1 MGRGGWKRGE
11 KRGSGV
17 TVARLAGDGRPAG
30 HALPR
35 KWAVTVLLPVQGFV
49 GQPLLLQEL
58 HCSEYVSVFCFSL
71 CVSV

>member
-49 GQPLLLQEL
+49 GQPLLQQVF
-58 HCSEYVSVFCFSL
+58 HCIE
-71 CVSV
+71 CVSIYCWNVLV